1 MKRGDLV
8 PDDLVIAMVV
18 ERLKQP
24 DCANGFLLDGF
35 PRTRAQAASLDV
47 GLDEND
53 LALDAV
59 VLISVPDDM
68 IVERIVG
75 RRMHPETG
83 DIYHVTFSPAPP
95 EVADRLIQ
103 RKDDTEEAVRTRLAK
118 YHSETAPIIPFYQ
131 DKSILKRVDGVGAPA
146 DVAARIAAA
155 LSM

>member
-1 MKRGDLV
+1 MRDLGSDV
-8 PDDLVIAMVV
+8 PQCASPFFVYSPA
-18 ERLKQP
+18 RKQAP
-24 DCANGFLLDGF
+24 QHFAVTA
-35 PRTRAQAASLDV
+35 RSAAPS
-47 GLDEND
+47 
-53 LALDAV
+53 
-59 VLISVPDDM
+59 P
-68 IVERIVG
+68 
-75 RRMHPETG
+75 
-83 DIYHVTFSPAPP
+83 FSPAPP